1 VIEYRIMKRV
11 LPLFGVALLAI
22 NSCAKK
28 DEGLAA
34 GPDFPKKLQE
44 ALITAKPG
52 AVIQL
57 PEGRFDLDREL
68 SLTTDSVTIRG
79 KGMDKT
85 VLSFKNQKSGSAG
98 LLATGNAFTMEDM
111 TIEDTKGDGIK
122 INGATGVTI
131 KHVKAQWTGGPK
143 ETNGSYG
150 IYPVQC
156 KNVLIE
162 DSVVIGASDAGIYV
176 GQSRQIIVRRNRV
189 EFNVAGIEI
198 ENSTNADVE
207 HNTATNNTGGL
218 LVFNLP
224 DLPVQGG
231 SFTRVFENDVYG
243 NNTDNFAPKGN
254 IVAKVPAGTGIMVMS
269 THDIEIFKNKLKDN
283 ETSNVSLL
291 SYLTTG
297 NPLKDAKY
305 DPFVESISIHDNTIT
320 GGGHKPAGR
329 AAELG
334 KVLGSPVPSII
345 YDGVMRPKSTDAK
358 ICINHNGDA
367 TFVNYDAGHEFRNPK
382 RDLASHA
389 CELHALEAVKME
401 AAAGGQPSAKL

>member
-1 VIEYRIMKRV
+1 MKRS
-11 LPLFGVALLAI
+11 LPLFGIALLTL
-22 NSCAKK
+22 NSCSKK
-28 DEGLAA
+28 EDGLVA
-34 GPDFPKKLQE
+34 GPGFPKKLQE

-52 AVIQL
+52 DVIQL
-57 PEGRFDLDREL
+57 PEGKFDLDREL
-68 SLTTDSVTIRG
+68 SLRVDSITIRG

-85 VLSFKNQKSGSAG
+85 VLSFKNQKSGSYG
-98 LLATGNAFTMEDM
+98 LLATGNAFTIEDL
-111 TIEDTKGDGIK
+111 TIEDTKGDALK
-122 INGATGVTI
+122 VNGATGVTI
-131 KHVKAQWTGGPK
+131 RRLKTQWTGGPK

-156 KNVLIE
+156 KKVLIE
-162 DSVVIGASDAGIYV
+162 DSVAIGASDAGIYV
-176 GQSRQIIVRRNRV
+176 GQSSQIIVRHNRA

-207 HNTATNNTGGL
+207 GNVATNNTGGL

-231 SFTRVFENDVYG
+231 SFTRVYLNQVYA
-243 NNTDNFAPKGN
+243 NNTPNFAPKGN
-254 IVAKVPAGTGIMVMS
+254 IVAKVPAGTGVMIMA
-269 THDIEIFKNKLKDN
+269 THDIEIFKNTLKDN

-305 DPFVESISIHDNTIT
+305 DPFVESISIHDNVIS

-329 AAELG
+329 AAEMAP
-334 KVLGSPVPSII
+334 VLGSPVPSII

-358 ICINHNGDA
+358 ICIRNNGDA
-367 TFVNYDAGHEFRNPK
+367 TFIDYDAAHEFKRPK
-382 RDLASHA
+382 RDLTSHG
-389 CELHALEAVKME
+389 CGLPPLEAVRLE
-401 AAAGGQPSAKL
+401 GAPT

>member
-1 VIEYRIMKRV
+1 MNRL
-11 LPLFGVALLAI
+11 LPLSGIVLLAFTT
-22 NSCAKK
+22 SCSKS
-28 DEGLAA
+28 DGLAA
-34 GPDFPKKLQE
+34 GPDFPKRLQE

-68 SLTTDSVTIRG
+68 SVTTDSVTIRG

-98 LLATGNAFTMEDM
+98 LLATGNAFTIEDM
-111 TIEDTKGDGIK
+111 TIEDTKGDALK
-122 INGATGVTI
+122 INGANGVTI
-131 KHVKAQWTGGPK
+131 RKLKTQWTGGPK

-162 DSVVIGASDAGIYV
+162 DSVAIGASDAGIYV
-176 GQSRQIIVRRNRV
+176 GQSRQIIVRRNRA

-198 ENSTNADVE
+198 ENSINADVE
-207 HNTATNNTGGL
+207 NNTATNNTGGL
-218 LVFNLP
+218 LIFNLP

-231 SFTRVFENDVYG
+231 SFTRVFDNQVFA

-254 IVAKVPAGTGIMVMS
+254 IVAKVPTGTGIMVMS
-269 THDIEIFKNKLKDN
+269 THDIEIFKNNLKDN
-283 ETSNVSLL
+283 ETSNVSLV

-297 NPLKDAKY
+297 NPLKDPKY
-305 DPFVESISIHDNTIT
+305 DPFVESIWIHDNTIT

-329 AAELG
+329 ASELSS
-334 KVLGSPVPSII
+334 VLGSPVPSII
-345 YDGVMRPKSTDAK
+345 YDGVMRPKTTDAK
-358 ICINHNGDA
+358 ICISHNGDA
-367 TFVNYDAGHEFRNPK
+367 TFVDYDAAGGFKHPK
-382 RDLASHA
+382 HDLASHG
-389 CELHALEAVKME
+389 CELHALEAVKIDN
-401 AAAGGQPSAKL
+401 AQPSAKL